1 MEDRAA
7 IRKLLLR
14 SRREADAHM
23 EAIRT
28 ADPLTY
34 DLLHEELYR
43 YILVK
48 FLLTDEDRP
57 ENDVGICLSTEQA
70 PVYAA
75 RYIAGGY
82 RAQYDF
88 RIIYRVLPSDDGD
101 MLDAVEALTDV
112 CAWCETTAPPDLGDA
127 VNEKI
132 TRTSDVAVLAV
143 YEDGTSDYGA
153 SLSLTWEVF

>member
-1 MEDRAA
+1 MAELLAAKSAMSAVRSVRTWLNTCTELPTGLTVSFED
-7 IRKLLLR
+7 L
-14 SRREADAHM
+14 
-23 EAIRT
+23 
-28 ADPLTY
+28 
-34 DLLHEELYR
+34 
-43 YILVK
+43 
-48 FLLTDEDRP
+48 P

-101 MLDAVEALTDV
+101 MLDAVEALTDI

-143 YEDGTSDYGA
+143 YEDGTSDYSA

>member
-1 MEDRAA
+1 MAELLAAKSAMSAVRAVLNWLNTCTEMPAGLTASFED
-7 IRKLLLR
+7 L
-14 SRREADAHM
+14 
-23 EAIRT
+23 
-28 ADPLTY
+28 
-34 DLLHEELYR
+34 
-43 YILVK
+43 
-48 FLLTDEDRP
+48 P

-112 CAWCETTAPPDLGDA
+112 CAWCETAAPPDLDNA

>member
-1 MEDRAA
+1 MAEFLAAKSALSAVRAV
-7 IRKLLLR
+7 RDWLR
-14 SRREADAHM
+14 SCPDLPAG
-23 EAIRT
+23 
-28 ADPLTY
+28 LTVNFE
-34 DLLHEELYR
+34 DL
-43 YILVK
+43 
-48 FLLTDEDRP
+48 P

-70 PVYAA
+70 PVYAD

-112 CAWCETTAPPDLGDA
+112 CAWCETTTPPDLGDA

-143 YEDGTSDYGA
+143 YEDGTNDYGA
-153 SLSLTWEVF
+153 SLTLTWEVF

>member
-1 MEDRAA
+1 MAEFLTSKSAFSAVRAV
-7 IRKLLLR
+7 RDWLR
-14 SRREADAHM
+14 SCPDL
-23 EAIRT
+23 
-28 ADPLTY
+28 PNGLTVSFE
-34 DLLHEELYR
+34 DL
-43 YILVK
+43 
-48 FLLTDEDRP
+48 P

-112 CAWCETTAPPDLGDA
+112 CAWCEMTAPPDLSGA
-127 VNEKI
+127 INEKI
-132 TRTSDVAVLAV
+132 SRTSDVAVLGV
-143 YEDGTSDYGA
+143 YEDGTSDYSA
-153 SLSLTWEVF
+153 SLTFTWEVF

>member
-1 MEDRAA
+1 MAELLAANSAMSAVRAVRTWLNTCTDLPAGLTVSFED
-7 IRKLLLR
+7 L
-14 SRREADAHM
+14 
-23 EAIRT
+23 
-28 ADPLTY
+28 
-34 DLLHEELYR
+34 
-43 YILVK
+43 
-48 FLLTDEDRP
+48 P
-57 ENDVGICLSTEQA
+57 ENDVGICLSTAQA

-112 CAWCETTAPPDLGDA
+112 CAWCETTTPPDLDNA